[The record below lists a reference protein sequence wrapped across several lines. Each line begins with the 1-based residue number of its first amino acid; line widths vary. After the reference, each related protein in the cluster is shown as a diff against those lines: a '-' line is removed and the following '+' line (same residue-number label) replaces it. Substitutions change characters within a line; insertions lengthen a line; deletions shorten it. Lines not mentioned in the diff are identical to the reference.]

1 MVRRLCH
8 AFSGRVVQGVI
19 EKGISLM
26 RYVFSCVVI
35 VTATGILHAVAAE
48 ATECDVIRPL
58 VDHSDRC
65 GAGSGGHGRRE
76 AAATGVTIKGR
87 VAEGETILITT
98 LLPAVGDVFRQDGK
112 PYRAV

>member
-1 MVRRLCH
+1 
-8 AFSGRVVQGVI
+8 
-19 EKGISLM
+19 M

-35 VTATGILHAVAAE
+35 VTATGILPAVAAE
-48 ATECDVIRPL
+48 AWECDVIRLL
-58 VDHSDRC
+58 VDHPDRC
-65 GAGSGGHGRRE
+65 EDWMVGHAE
-76 AAATGVTIKGR
+76 KAAAATGVTIKGR